1 MLYMLYWNIFLG
13 FIFQTTTE
21 KKHLLPSLT
30 LYSSKTATKID
41 TERAAFSLLGFIL
54 QKHSFMQ
61 KKKQK
66 NGNLRVIYD
75 HKKYYRVDLET

>member
-13 FIFQTTTE
+13 FILQTRTE

-54 QKHSFMQ
+54 QKHSLMQ